1 MRTQNQCLDSYEIL
15 IYKDQCQ
22 KLGAVHTCHPRTGE
36 TEVVGPPQ
44 APIQPG
50 LQPETLPH
58 TNQTTPMLSIL
69 TDPVGWK
76 NQYFHYD
83 HSPKMTSLL
92 WMYLKLTGKAGRGGT
107 HF

>member
-1 MRTQNQCLDSYEIL
+1 MYQTCMRTQNQCLDSYEIL

-50 LQPETLPH
+50 LQPETLSAPV
-58 TNQTTPMLSIL
+58 MLEAVQDVS
-69 TDPVGWK
+69 DEG
-76 NQYFHYD
+76 
-83 HSPKMTSLL
+83 
-92 WMYLKLTGKAGRGGT
+92 
-107 HF
+107 